1 MIGNLGTISFTWDFF
16 LAFLSII
23 LINLVLSGD
32 NAVVI
37 ALAVR
42 TLPHKQRL
50 RGIAIGAGVAIIL
63 RVFLTFVAA
72 KLLMIKFVQFL
83 GGALIAWIAVKLFME
98 GVPEEESKREA
109 KTLVQ
114 AVVTILIADIT
125 MSTDNVLAVAGASQ
139 GNFFLLLFGLALS
152 IPIVVFASDILSRLM
167 DRYPIIVYIGAA
179 ILGQLAGE
187 MIIMDPFIYNALHPA
202 SWVEW
207 IVRAFFAGGV
217 IVVGKIWM
225 KMRAAKEVPAPA
237 SVEPYGK

>member
-1 MIGNLGTISFTWDFF
+1 MIGNLGTVSFSWDFF
-16 LAFLSII
+16 LSLLSII

-72 KLLMIKFVQFL
+72 QLLRITFVKFL
-83 GGALIAWIAVKLFME
+83 GGSLIAWIAVKLFME
-98 GVPEEESKREA
+98 GVPDEDSKREA

-125 MSTDNVLAVAGASQ
+125 MSTDNVLAVAGASH

-179 ILGQLAGE
+179 VLGRVAGD
-187 MIIMDPFIYNALHPA
+187 MIITDPFIYNLLHPSSA
-202 SWVEW
+202 VEW
-207 IVRAFFAGGV
+207 IVQAFFAGGV
-217 IVVGKIWM
+217 IVTGKIWM

-237 SVEPYGK
+237 SVEP

>member
-1 MIGNLGTISFTWDFF
+1 MIGNLGTVSFTWDFF
-16 LAFLSII
+16 LSLLSII

-72 KLLMIKFVQFL
+72 QLLRITFVKFL
-83 GGALIAWIAVKLFME
+83 GGSLIAWIAVKLFME
-98 GVPEEESKREA
+98 GVPDEDSRREA

-125 MSTDNVLAVAGASQ
+125 MSTDNVLAVAGASH

-179 ILGQLAGE
+179 VLGRVAGD
-187 MIIMDPFIYNALHPA
+187 MIITDPFIYNLLHP
-202 SWVEW
+202 SSGVEW
-207 IVRAFFAGGV
+207 IVQGFFAGGV
-217 IVVGKIWM
+217 IVAGKIWM

-237 SVEPYGK
+237 SVEP